1 MRRITEEVKRKHIPM
16 KLVLKETAEGY
27 ELVLDDKKLRYVEEY
42 QIIKSSAKVGIAELT
57 LKMMV
62 QYP

>member
-1 MRRITEEVKRKHIPM
+1 MTEEVKRNHIPM
-16 KLVLKETAEGY
+16 KLVLKETPEGY

-42 QIIKSSAKVGIAELT
+42 QITKSSAQIGTAELT